1 MVLVK
6 WFSYVLAGACVVA
19 LVWGGAVFLMQV
31 VKSVHYGPMKTAEL
45 LSECGFDRDA
55 RRIARAPSTACG
67 EYIRER
73 AAGLGNLRSRIA
85 APFTRGASGLIC
97 AGALQNR
104 AERELAELF
113 AGWAR
118 PYARPG
124 TAESVLAD
132 IVIEHGLLRDYPCPA
147 RSP

>member
-19 LVWGGAVFLMQV
+19 LVWGGAVFFVQV

-73 AAGLGNLRSRIA
+73 AGLGNLRSGIA
-85 APFTRGASGLIC
+85 APRTRGASGLIC
-97 AGALQNR
+97 AGALRNVT
-104 AERELAELF
+104 ERELAELF

-132 IVIEHGLLRDYPCPA
+132 VVIEQGLLRDYPCPP